1 MTGPVSLRERI
12 KNYDLQELQG
22 AEFLRL
28 LRLAHTEGRLDA
40 VLQEIGARGLPH
52 RQRIACGLSWLK
64 SWFR

>member
-1 MTGPVSLRERI
+1 MTGPLSLRERI

-40 VLQEIGARGLPH
+40 ILQEIRGLPAH
-52 RQRIACGLSWLK
+52 RQRITCGLARLK